1 MPFADHPVRRVQVGD
16 GIRRATTDHTPSRP
30 SSNCCGTAWSWS
42 QVSRSWSGDGTG
54 KSTLVQNRR
63 GYLDAPQR
71 YLRHI
76 LN

>member
-1 MPFADHPVRRVQVGD
+1 
-16 GIRRATTDHTPSRP
+16 
-30 SSNCCGTAWSWS
+30 
-42 QVSRSWSGDGTG
+42 VSRSWSGENGTG
-54 KSTLVQNRR
+54 KSTLVQNWR